1 MSNLLIKDI
10 NTISLSD
17 ISISEYQNYYKINYC
32 KDNLL
37 MNGLSFSCKSDII
50 KVSHTKYFVKLSD
63 PNDRYFINRLDDYL
77 NMKLLNYSRIL
88 QEHDKEYGIIFH
100 INNIVSEKFKDTP
113 TELYLNLKY
122 INKGYYNNP
131 ILHIIY

>member
-1 MSNLLIKDI
+1 MSNLLIKNI
-10 NTISLSD
+10 NNISLSN

-37 MNGLSFSCKSDII
+37 MNGLSFSCKCDII

-63 PNDRYFINRLDDYL
+63 PNERYFINRLDDYL

-88 QEHDKEYGIIFH
+88 QEHNKEYGIIFH

>member
-1 MSNLLIKDI
+1 MSNLLLKNI
-10 NTISLSD
+10 NNISLSN

-63 PNDRYFINRLDDYL
+63 PNERYFINRLDDYL

-88 QEHDKEYGIIFH
+88 QEYDKEYGIIFH
-100 INNIVSEKFKDTP
+100 INNIVSEKFKDNP